1 MTQTTVHS
9 YFQQILRDWVE
20 NGRFPDTTVEA
31 CAPSLAMKL
40 GMAQDKFT
48 FDNFIHSS
56 QTPDWCL
63 RPLDYGN
70 TLKGTLYLY
79 LPTHW
84 SDFQKVDNATQVTD
98 GNAIRQ
104 TIYLLDKAEWQKNL
118 PDFFRQGDVSGFVY
132 YLISAPDFHQW
143 ICCVEEPTKV
153 WLFAFY
159 TAEDKILITKAD
171 ANDQSSLELQLTSLI
186 NSNPWYGFVRTN

>member
-79 LPTHW
+79 LPTQW
-84 SDFQKVDNATQVTD
+84 NDFQKVENATQVRD
-98 GNAIRQ
+98 GGVIRQ
-104 TIYLLDKAEWQKNL
+104 TIYLLDKATWQKNL
-118 PDFFRQGDVSGFVY
+118 PDFFQQGDVSGFVY
-132 YLISAPDFHQW
+132 YLISAPEFHQW
-143 ICCVEEPTKV
+143 ICCVEEPTRV

-159 TAEDKILITKAD
+159 TAEDKVLVTKAD
-171 ANDQSSLELQLTSLI
+171 ATDQASLELQLTSLI